1 MYVIL
6 TMKQLEPRSIFTPNS
21 ILNKQHK
28 FLVVN
33 VDYGTGG
40 QIGKQTVAII
50 WILLCVQK

>member
-33 VDYGTGG
+33 ADYGTGG

-50 WILLCVQK
+50 